1 MAEQRAFNPLVQGS
15 TPWGRT
21 RTLPSKRGDA
31 HRVCKGVPMGT
42 NLTVERSGD
51 VVTITLNRPETR
63 NSLSRDVMLEMQ
75 ATLDEVG
82 ASDAL
87 GVVIAAN
94 GPVFSAGHNFGDM
107 VDASLP
113 EARSLL
119 EVCTRMMNTIQEIPQ
134 VVIARVHALATAAG
148 CQLVATCD
156 MAIAGES
163 ASFALPGG
171 KGGLFCNT
179 PLVAVARQ
187 LHRKHALELSITGD
201 AVDAHTAAGWGLINR
216 VVPDDQLVDAVD
228 DLMARSIRGS
238 AMAKGIGKRAYYA
251 QVDMDQPKAYAY
263 AMEVMAAGIVTPDCQ
278 EGISAF
284 FDKRR
289 PNFTQRA

>member
-1 MAEQRAFNPLVQGS
+1 MTTSTANLLVS
-15 TPWGRT
+15 R
-21 RTLPSKRGDA
+21 
-31 HRVCKGVPMGT
+31 
-42 NLTVERSGD
+42 EGD

-63 NSLSRDVMLEMQ
+63 NSLSRELMLEMQ
-75 ATLDEVG
+75 ATLDEIG

-87 GVVIAAN
+87 GVILEAN

-107 VDASLP
+107 VDIQLP

-119 EVCTRMMNTIQEIPQ
+119 EVCTRMMNTIQDIPQ
-134 VVIARVHALATAAG
+134 VVIAKVHALATAAG
-148 CQLVATCD
+148 CQLVSTCD
-156 MAIAGES
+156 MAVAAES
-163 ASFALPGG
+163 AGFALPGG

-187 LHRKHALELSITGD
+187 INRKHAMELAITGD
-201 AVDAHTAAGWGLINR
+201 AIDAHTAASWGLINR
-216 VVPDDQLVDAVD
+216 VVADDQLDDAVR

-251 QVDMDQPKAYAY
+251 QVDMEQPKAYAY
-263 AMEVMAAGIVTPDCQ
+263 AMEVMAAGIVTPDSQ

-284 FDKRR
+284 FEKRR
-289 PNFTQRA
+289 PEFKQSAR

>member
-1 MAEQRAFNPLVQGS
+1 
-15 TPWGRT
+15 
-21 RTLPSKRGDA
+21 
-31 HRVCKGVPMGT
+31 MGT
-42 NLTVERSGD
+42 DLTFRNLILERTD
-51 VVTITLNRPETR
+51 AVWTLTLNRPETR
-63 NSLSRDVMLEMQ
+63 NSLSRELMLEMQ
-75 ATLDEVG
+75 RARDIIGE
-82 ASDAL
+82 SDAL
-87 GVVIAAN
+87 GVILAAN

-134 VVIARVHALATAAG
+134 VVIAKVHALATAAG

-163 ASFALPGG
+163 AAFALPGG

-187 LHRKHALELSITGD
+187 INRKHALELSITGD
-201 AVDAHTAAGWGLINR
+201 PVDAQTAASWGLINR
-216 VVPDDQLVDAVD
+216 VVADDQLDDAVQ
-228 DLMARSIRGS
+228 DLMRRSIRGS

-263 AMEVMAAGIVTPDCQ
+263 AIEVMAAGIVTPDCQ

-284 FDKRR
+284 FEKRR
-289 PNFTQRA
+289 PTFTQPAR